1 MKTLLISIGL
11 LVAVNSYCQKYNIG
25 IVKTG
30 SNIKNIEGQII
41 VTDSTVTTSFDG
53 QSSTLKITS
62 RKGYTIHV
70 TDGTLTSRYVVSHA
84 AGRLHGFTYDR
95 HITYHPEKHHPST
108 RTSVYY
114 CLIQRN

>member
-11 LVAVNSYCQKYNIG
+11 LITVNSYCQNYNVGMI
-25 IVKTG
+25 KTG
-30 SNIKNIEGQII
+30 SDIKNIEGQII
-41 VTDSTVTTSFDG
+41 VTDSTVTESFGG

-70 TDGTLTSRYVVSHA
+70 TNRTLTGRYVVSHA
-84 AGRLHGFTYDR
+84 AGRLYGFTYDR

-108 RTSVYY
+108 PTYVYY
-114 CLIQRN
+114 CLIQNR